1 MIAIESMTLRWPL
14 RIPALR
20 GRLVHVWKADLSVL
34 EERYERLE
42 ALLST
47 EERQRA
53 LGYLLPG
60 HRRRFRMVRGALREL
75 LGAYLQRDPIGI
87 ELSRGDE
94 GKPMLTAG
102 LGTTLHFN
110 ISHSRGLALLSFC
123 EQAQVGVDVEYLDA
137 TVDTDV
143 VANTAFSQS
152 EQARYRGDGTEQR
165 LCTFFR
171 IWTQKEAR
179 IKAHGLAMAH
189 RYFPSAEQLP
199 VVDLPLGA
207 QYVGAVALWDPHIG
221 ARQTDPYRS
230 NE

>member
-1 MIAIESMTLRWPL
+1 MIAIESMPLHWPL

-34 EERYERLE
+34 EQHHERLE

-47 EERQRA
+47 EEQQRA
-53 LGYLLPG
+53 LGYRLPG

-75 LGAYLQRDPIGI
+75 LGAYLQRDPAGI

-94 GKPMLTAG
+94 GKPMLAAG
-102 LGTTLHFN
+102 LGTALHFN
-110 ISHSRGLALLSFC
+110 VSHSRGLAVLSFC

-152 EQARYRGDGTEQR
+152 ELARYRAEGTEQR

-189 RYFPSAEQLP
+189 RYFQSAEQLP

-207 QYVGAVALWDPHIG
+207 QYVGAVALWDPQN
-221 ARQTDPYRS
+221 ARAANRS
-230 NE
+230 LQEQ

>member
-1 MIAIESMTLRWPL
+1 MIAIESMPLHWPL

-34 EERYERLE
+34 EQRHERLE

-53 LGYLLPG
+53 LGYRLPG
-60 HRRRFRMVRGALREL
+60 HPRRFRMVRGALREF
-75 LGAYLQRDPIGI
+75 LGAYLQRDPAGI

-94 GKPMLTAG
+94 GKPMLAAG
-102 LGTTLHFN
+102 LGMALHFN
-110 ISHSRGLALLSFC
+110 VSHSRRLAVLSFC

-137 TVDTDV
+137 TVDTDA

-152 EQARYRGDGTEQR
+152 EQARYRAEGTEQR

-189 RYFPSAEQLP
+189 
-199 VVDLPLGA
+199 
-207 QYVGAVALWDPHIG
+207 
-221 ARQTDPYRS
+221 
-230 NE
+230 